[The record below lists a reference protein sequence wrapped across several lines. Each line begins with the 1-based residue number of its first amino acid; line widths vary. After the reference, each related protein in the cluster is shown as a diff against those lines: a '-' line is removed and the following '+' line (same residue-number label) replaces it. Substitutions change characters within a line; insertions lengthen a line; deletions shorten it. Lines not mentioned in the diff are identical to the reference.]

1 MTLNLA
7 TMAMVI
13 FERISLGYY
22 LCSQLD
28 QLLFRFLISPVV
40 SDTPLKTIFGLVI
53 GSKKN
58 KVS

>member
-7 TMAMVI
+7 AMAVVI

-28 QLLFRFLISPVV
+28 QLLSRFLISPV
-40 SDTPLKTIFGLVI
+40 SDMPLKTIFGLVI